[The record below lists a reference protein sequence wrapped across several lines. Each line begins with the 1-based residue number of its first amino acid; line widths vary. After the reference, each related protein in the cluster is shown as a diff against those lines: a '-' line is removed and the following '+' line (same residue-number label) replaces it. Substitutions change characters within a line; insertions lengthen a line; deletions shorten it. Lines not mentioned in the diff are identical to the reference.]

1 MKTFNTIRGFTLVE
15 VLIALLVLTVSVS
28 SLFYAYRLALSGVGK
43 SIEAQ
48 QSIMLSNSYY
58 SYLNHQSSSQLK
70 KDFEDQCKALT
81 ARNESVSVVHQPPM
95 LAGSPYLGL
104 NNIYESYSVEITFPC
119 TGLTDSRLL
128 ANLAIMP
135 PSGQKYEFDMAMS
148 KLLSEPVSKS
158 NAL

>member
-1 MKTFNTIRGFTLVE
+1 MKTYNTIRGFTLVE

-95 LAGSPYLGL
+95 LADSSYLGL
-104 NNIYESYSVEITFPC
+104 NNIYESYSVEITYPC
-119 TGLTDSRLL
+119 AGLTGSRVL
-128 ANLAIMP
+128 ANLAIIP
-135 PSGQKYEFDMAMS
+135 PSGKKYEFDMAMS